1 VHAPRRAPTNWEM
14 SVNCEPSGLD
24 TDVLLYPRTPN
35 AGKEQQ
41 AYGQERYGYDP
52 RTARH

>member
-1 VHAPRRAPTNWEM
+1 M